1 MTEEQRDVFVMSAK
15 SAQLTAVVFD
25 MDGLMVNS
33 ESLAR
38 EVWNTVL
45 ADFGCQM
52 DDETHR
58 QMVGRRTGESARIV
72 QERFALPLSPE
83 ELAARKTRLWES
95 VWRNRDVPLM
105 PGLERL
111 QDELARRQIPWGVA
125 TSSPRQYAEHVVAGL
140 PLADRCRAI
149 AAGDEVER
157 GKPAPDI
164 YLLAAERMQ
173 IPPERCLALE
183 DSVPGGRAAQAAGM
197 TLAAIP
203 NGTTASADFPFAD
216 YVFSSLHEVAG
227 HLDRLLPAG

>member
-1 MTEEQRDVFVMSAK
+1 MSPK
-15 SAQLTAVVFD
+15 PTQITAVVFD

-38 EVWNTVL
+38 DVWNTVL
-45 ADFGCQM
+45 AEFGCQM

-58 QMVGRRTGESARIV
+58 RMIGRRTGESAHIV
-72 QERFALPLSPE
+72 RERFALPLSPA

-95 VWRNRDVPLM
+95 VWRRQGVPLM

-111 QDELARRQIPWGVA
+111 HGELARREIPWGVA

-140 PLADRCRAI
+140 PLAGHCRAI

-173 IPPERCLALE
+173 VPPERCLALE

-197 TLAAIP
+197 TLAAVP
-203 NGTTASADFPFAD
+203 NGTTATADFSFAD
-216 YVFSSLHEVAG
+216 YVFGSLHEVVD

>member
-1 MTEEQRDVFVMSAK
+1 MSAK
-15 SAQLTAVVFD
+15 PVPITAVVFD

-58 QMVGRRTGESARIV
+58 RMIGRRTGESAHILR
-72 QERFALPLSPE
+72 ERFDLPLSPA

-95 VWRNRDVPLM
+95 VWQRRVPPLM

-111 QDELARRQIPWGVA
+111 HDELARRAIPWGVA
-125 TSSPRQYAEHVVAGL
+125 TSSPRHYAEHVVARL
-140 PLADRCRAI
+140 PLAAHCRAI
-149 AAGDEVER
+149 AAGDEVQR

-183 DSVPGGRAAQAAGM
+183 DSVPGGQAAQAAGM
-197 TLAAIP
+197 TLAAVP
-203 NGTTASADFPFAD
+203 NGATAGSDFTFAD
-216 YVFSSLHEVAG
+216 HVFGSLHDVVD
-227 HLDRLLPAG
+227 HLDRLLPAR

>member
-1 MTEEQRDVFVMSAK
+1 MSAK
-15 SAQLTAVVFD
+15 STQIAAVVFD

-38 EVWNTVL
+38 ETWNTVL
-45 ADFGCQM
+45 AEFGCQM

-58 QMVGRRTGESARIV
+58 LMVGRRTAESARIV
-72 QERFALPLSPE
+72 QERFFLPLSPT
-83 ELAARKTRLWES
+83 ELAARKTQLWES
-95 VWRNRDVPLM
+95 VWRGQGVPLM
-105 PGLERL
+105 PGLKRL
-111 QDELARRQIPWGVA
+111 QDELARREIPWGVA

-140 PLADRCRAI
+140 PLARHCRAI
-149 AAGDEVER
+149 AAGDEVEH

-173 IPPERCLALE
+173 ISPERCLALE

-197 TLAAIP
+197 TLAAVP
-203 NGTTASADFPFAD
+203 NGTTAAGDFSFAD
-216 YVFSSLHEVAG
+216 YLLGSLHEVVD

>member
-1 MTEEQRDVFVMSAK
+1 
-15 SAQLTAVVFD
+15 
-25 MDGLMVNS
+25 MVNS

-58 QMVGRRTGESARIV
+58 RMIGRRTTESAHIV
-72 QERFALPLSPE
+72 RERFNLPLSPA

-95 VWRNRDVPLM
+95 VWRRQNPPLM

-111 QDELARRQIPWGVA
+111 HDELARRNIPWSVA
-125 TSSPRQYAEHVVAGL
+125 TSSPRHYAEHVVSRL
-140 PLADRCRAI
+140 PLGDHCQAI
-149 AAGDEVER
+149 AAGDEVEH

-173 IPPERCLALE
+173 ISPERCLALE
-183 DSVPGGRAAQAAGM
+183 DSVPGGRAARAAGM
-197 TLAAIP
+197 TLVAVPDGA
-203 NGTTASADFPFAD
+203 TSSADFSFAD
-216 YVFSSLHEVAG
+216 YLFGSLHDVADQ
-227 HLDRLLPAG
+227 LDRLLARR

>member
-1 MTEEQRDVFVMSAK
+1 
-15 SAQLTAVVFD
+15 
-25 MDGLMVNS
+25 MVNS

-58 QMVGRRTGESARIV
+58 CIIGRRTTESARIV
-72 QERFALPLSPE
+72 RERFNIPLSPA

-95 VWRNRDVPLM
+95 VWRRRDLPLM

-111 QDELARRQIPWGVA
+111 HDELARRNIPWGVA
-125 TSSPRQYAEHVVAGL
+125 TSSPRHYAEHVVSRL
-140 PLADRCRAI
+140 PLADHCQAI
-149 AAGDEVER
+149 AAGDEVEH

-173 IPPERCLALE
+173 FPPERCLALE
-183 DSVPGGRAAQAAGM
+183 DSVPGGQAARAAGM
-197 TLAAIP
+197 TLVSVP
-203 NGTTASADFPFAD
+203 NGATSEGDFSFAD
-216 YVFSSLHEVAG
+216 YLFGSLHDVADQ
-227 HLDRLLPAG
+227 LDRLLARR